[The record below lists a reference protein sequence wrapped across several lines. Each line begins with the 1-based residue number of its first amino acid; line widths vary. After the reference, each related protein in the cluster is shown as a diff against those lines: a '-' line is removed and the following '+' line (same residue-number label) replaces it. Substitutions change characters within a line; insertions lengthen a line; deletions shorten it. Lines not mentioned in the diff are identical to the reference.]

1 MDKRIGAQLYT
12 LHKQLQKQ
20 EDVEGI
26 FRQVADIGYKT
37 IQVSGLGPMPYSFIK
52 EKADMFG
59 LEVICTHMGMD
70 RYINDIDGVIADHK
84 ALDCKIA
91 GIGALPEE
99 YRNGLEGMK
108 QACKYFTKFSEELK
122 KEGITFGYHNH
133 AFEFVKV
140 DGMYVMDYLV
150 ENTDVDF
157 ILDTYWLAFAG
168 INPAEYIKKLGPR
181 AKVVH
186 FKDLKVFTNNTVSMC
201 EVLEGNLDWDSI
213 IKACNDAGVGYA
225 MVEQDNAFET
235 DPIKCLETSYN
246 NLTKKGFI

>member
-12 LHKQLQKQ
+12 LHKQLQNQ
-20 EDVEGI
+20 ADVESV
-26 FRQVADIGYKT
+26 FQKVANIGYKT

-52 EKADMFG
+52 EMADQFG

-91 GIGALPEE
+91 GIGALPVE

-108 QACKYFTKFSEELK
+108 EACKYFTKFSEELK

-140 DGMYVMDYLV
+140 GGVFVMDYLV
-150 ENTDVDF
+150 EHTDVDF
-157 ILDTYWLAFAG
+157 ILDTYWLAYAG
-168 INPAEYIKKLGPR
+168 INPAEYIKKLGSR

-201 EVLEGNLDWDSI
+201 EVMEGNLDWNAI
-213 IKACNDAGVGYA
+213 IAACKEAGAGYA

-235 DPIKCLETSYN
+235 DPFLCLETSYK
-246 NLTKKGFI
+246 NLTTKGFI

>member
-20 EDVEGI
+20 EDVENI

-37 IQVSGLGPMPYSFIK
+37 IQVSGMGPMPYSFIK

-91 GIGALPEE
+91 GIGALPGE
-99 YRNGLEGMK
+99 YRDGLEGMK

-157 ILDTYWLAFAG
+157 ILDTYWLAYAG
-168 INPAEYIKKLGPR
+168 INPAEYIRKLGPR

-186 FKDLKVFTNNTVSMC
+186 FKDLKVFVNNTSSMC
-201 EVLEGNLDWDSI
+201 EVMEGNLDWDSI
-213 IKACNDAGVGYA
+213 IAACEEAGAGYA
-225 MVEQDNAFET
+225 MVEQDNCYDE
-235 DPIKCLETSYN
+235 DPFHCLKKSYDFLTS
-246 NLTKKGFI
+246 KGLN